1 MECIQVA
8 LAAAGN
14 RNLLLPVDHFPYR
27 YARLPACYETVSGCV
42 PPMLSANP
50 YERAKRR
57 SLAAALLITALAYDD
72 QAPQFE
78 PTVGAYPELASPLA
92 KLDPPAVTLPLR
104 LDPRGANGAYGS
116 SPRLGSL
123 PGHRYDRLPNLAPP
137 SPYLR
142 EPVSPQRQL
151 YPASPHKSNYLNPY
165 ALPGR
170 ASPYATA
177 NGLRQLHASLADEH
191 SPYQAQLGFSRAST
205 GATGVSMGPQ
215 EYRLHEPEPFP
226 SVGAGDAYDR
236 RSYDHQRTA
245 LHERSPY
252 DRASGFQSYLDRRT
266 LTDHSRGPLGD
277 YRASMDH
284 KRGALGDYRASVDHK
299 RGLLGDFRGSADHQ
313 RGSLGD
319 FRGSDHQR
327 SLSDFRSAD
336 HKRAPLDPRGHSRT
350 GSQLDVA
357 NPYAQPTARS
367 PYGSQPP
374 LARGLAVFN
383 PQTPRALVLLDTPLL
398 QNPYATPTAK
408 LPLKLP
414 LKPAGGAHDSLDPP
428 PAEPEAVLP
437 VPNRAQVKR
446 SSYNPYDK
454 LPNPYE
460 RASAKAQPSHNETKL
475 MLAPTSMLD
484 PVGLGPSKGSPKASP
499 SPKVGQSS
507 RALANPLA
515 NALANPYGS
524 LANLA
529 NPKSLANLSLTSH
542 NANPYNSPLART
554 LANPVPTKK
563 SIPQHRQGLADF
575 ETTPGKPR
583 IIINADPVI
592 PNYPLLPQVK
602 KHANY
607 NMKVVVVGD
616 GGCGKTCLLV
626 LYAQQE
632 FPEVYV
638 PTVFEN
644 YVTNVIAPNNK
655 VIELALWDTAGQEE
669 YDRLRPLLYP
679 NVDVL
684 LVCFSLELVVS
695 LQNVKDTWFP
705 EVSHFCPGIPVIL
718 VGTKADLALD
728 IPPDFPIQVATDI
741 NAIGYIQCLAK
752 LNFNINTVFN
762 FALHHFQKQMELQEQ
777 MDKTQRLLK
786 RILRLVGLGQ
796 HLGLL
801 MALLGGHQRQA
812 LGPGHRRRG
821 TSYELAAL
829 LLQPLVEDTTPTN
842 PYGNFA
848 NDGDAPKPQT
858 GANAYQND
866 EFAFTRTAAKKKKK
880 KCVIL

>member
-1 MECIQVA
+1 M
-8 LAAAGN
+8 
-14 RNLLLPVDHFPYR
+14 
-27 YARLPACYETVSGCV
+27 S
-42 PPMLSANP
+42 SANP

-57 SLAAALLITALAYDD
+57 SLAAASSITASAYDD

-78 PTVGAYPELASPLA
+78 PTVGAYPESASPSA
-92 KLDPPAVTLPLR
+92 KLDPPAVTSPSR

-116 SPRLGSL
+116 SPRLGSS
-123 PGHRYDRLPNLAPP
+123 PGHRYDRSPNLAPP
-137 SPYLR
+137 SPYSR
-142 EPVSPQRQL
+142 EPVSPQRQS
-151 YPASPHKSNYLNPY
+151 YPASPHKSNYSNPY
-165 ALPGR
+165 ASPGR

-177 NGLRQLHASLADEH
+177 NGSRQSHASLADEH
-191 SPYQAQLGFSRAST
+191 SPYQAQSGFSRAST

-245 LHERSPY
+245 SHERSPY
-252 DRASGFQSYLDRRT
+252 DRASGFQSYSDRRT
-266 LTDHSRGPLGD
+266 STDHSRGPSGD

-284 KRGALGDYRASVDHK
+284 KRGASGDYRASVDHK
-299 RGLLGDFRGSADHQ
+299 RGLSGDFRGSADHQ
-313 RGSLGD
+313 RGSSGD

-327 SLSDFRSAD
+327 SSSDFRSAD
-336 HKRAPLDPRGHSRT
+336 HKRAPSDPRGHSRT

-374 LARGLAVFN
+374 SARGSAVFN
-383 PQTPRALVLLDTPLL
+383 PQTPRASVLLDTPSL

-408 LPLKLP
+408 SPSKSP

-428 PAEPEAVLP
+428 PAEPEAVSP

-454 LPNPYE
+454 SPNPYE
-460 RASAKAQPSHNETKL
+460 RASAKAQPSHNETKS

-484 PVGLGPSKGSPKASP
+484 PVGSGPSKGSPKASP

-507 RALANPLA
+507 RASANPSA
-515 NALANPYGS
+515 NASANPYGS
-524 LANLA
+524 SANLNSSANHNA
-529 NPKSLANLSLTSH
+529 NPKSSANLASTSH
-542 NANPYNSPLART
+542 NANPYNSPSART
-554 LANPVPTKK
+554 SANPVPTKK

-592 PNYPLLPQVK
+592 PNYPLSPQVK

-626 LYAQQE
+626 SYAQQE

-669 YDRLRPLLYP
+669 YDRLRPLSYP

-684 LVCFSLELVVS
+684 LVCFSLESVVS

-718 VGTKADLALD
+718 VGTKADLASD

-741 NAIGYIQCLAK
+741 NAIGYIQCSAK
-752 LNFNINTVFN
+752 SNFNINTVFN

-777 MDKTQRLLK
+777 MDKTQRSSK
-786 RILRLVGLGQ
+786 RISRLVGSGQ
-796 HLGLL
+796 HSGSS
-801 MALLGGHQRQA
+801 MASLGGHQRQA
-812 LGPGHRRRG
+812 SGPGHRRRG
-821 TSYELAAL
+821 TSYESAAL
-829 LLQPLVEDTTPTN
+829 LSQPLVEDTTPTN